1 MDLLVIFLNQTNNK
15 RMCLF
20 NYCRYADAPCGEHF
34 SGHSDWIPEHS
45 RGDEP
50 VQFQAADEHL
60 FRPAAHC
67 QHLRGL
73 WKVWSGGTGF
83 KSSWLFPI
91 NTFRLTLCLKA
102 SPRNGQRWF
111 SRERWARIPRTPR
124 QFGRSTSS
132 GANRETFTDDRVSYH
147 RTTIAW
153 TGWCGSLPS
162 RWVSKAKHK
171 IITCTSTWV

>member
-1 MDLLVIFLNQTNNK
+1 MRNFF
-15 RMCLF
+15 F
-20 NYCRYADAPCGEHF
+20 NYCRHADAPCLEHF
-34 SGHSDWIPEHS
+34 SGRSDWIPEYS

-50 VQFQAADEHL
+50 VQFQAGDEHL

-73 WKVWSGGTGF
+73 WKVQSGGAG
-83 KSSWLFPI
+83 LEMILVFPI
-91 NTFRLTLCLKA
+91 NTFCLTLCLEA

-111 SRERWARIPRTPR
+111 SRVLWARIPRTPR

-132 GANRETFTDDRVSYH
+132 GANREMFTDGHVSYR

-162 RWVSKAKHK
+162 RWVSKGKHG
-171 IITCTSTWV
+171 IITCFSSWV